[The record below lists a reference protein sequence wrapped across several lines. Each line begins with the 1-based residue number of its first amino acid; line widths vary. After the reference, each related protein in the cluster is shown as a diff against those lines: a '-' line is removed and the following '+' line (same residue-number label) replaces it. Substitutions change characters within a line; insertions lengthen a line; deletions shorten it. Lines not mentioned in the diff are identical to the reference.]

1 MNDEYNRYIQGL
13 RNLRTHLD
21 DNSNQQLSKDV
32 ELLQMR
38 LAREIAEERKF
49 GGEPQ
54 KREINKILE
63 EIIDFC
69 RNNTGKAF
77 VEWCDGVY
85 NAYFPSALASSKNEP
100 QPDRASLAQP
110 DELDPQNALSHDRL
124 KTLCEQFA
132 QCQQQ
137 AEQAEQHLTRQR
149 DFTPAQGKRAIHFLS
164 DLSDPIRVLS
174 GLLKPI
180 PLPSIIAP
188 LHHDISLTLHKIGKE
203 ILNLK
208 ICVDVENKQN
218 QIIHHICVIKDQIKE
233 TINLLGEALAT
244 AALPSQEDN
253 QLQAEL
259 TTTNILF
266 LPLPEARTGNIDSDS
281 V

>member
-13 RNLRTHLD
+13 RNLRVHLD
-21 DNSNQQLSKDV
+21 DNSDQQLSKDV

-49 GGEPQ
+49 GGEPRN
-54 KREINKILE
+54 REINKILG

-85 NAYFPSALASSKNEP
+85 NAHFPSAFAPSKTEP
-100 QPDRASLAQP
+100 QPDRVSLAQP
-110 DELDPQNALSHDRL
+110 DELDPQNAQSHDRL
-124 KTLCEQFA
+124 KALCEQFA

-137 AEQAEQHLTRQR
+137 AEQAEQHLTRQG
-149 DFTPAQGKRAIHFLS
+149 DFTSAQGKRAIHFLS
-164 DLSDPIRVLS
+164 DLSDPIRILS
-174 GLLKPI
+174 DLLKPI

-188 LHHDISLTLHKIGKE
+188 LHHDISLTLHKINKE
-203 ILNLK
+203 ILNLN
-208 ICVDVENKQN
+208 ICTDQENKQT
-218 QIIHHICVIKDQIKE
+218 QIIYHICAIKEQIKE
-233 TINLLGEALAT
+233 TIHLLGEALAT
-244 AALPSQEDN
+244 AALPSQEDS

-259 TTTNILF
+259 TTTSILF

-281 V
+281 M